1 MERILALALIES
13 LHKRR
18 SYLQGQRIVTLSD
31 YIRRQEQSA
40 PAVTNAARR
49 QTIPAF
55 GKRACGRLAIQGS
68 SHEPARSI
76 RDTEDDETRH
86 TGIG

>member
-55 GKRACGRLAIQGS
+55 REKGVWK
-68 SHEPARSI
+68 
-76 RDTEDDETRH
+76 
-86 TGIG
+86 IGH